1 MQGKKEKQKN
11 FVILELFNF
20 SELYGQEVSYYG
32 EGLIVTGEAMNQLG
46 DMRYVTEKLE
56 NPLKVRGIT
65 IGNQDPG
72 LALQSILDLGVSP
85 NCSRN
90 FGLSLDK

>member
-1 MQGKKEKQKN
+1 MRVWRKEDGKCRVRRRVQEKQKN

-46 DMRYVTEKLE
+46 DMR
-56 NPLKVRGIT
+56 
-65 IGNQDPG
+65 
-72 LALQSILDLGVSP
+72 
-85 NCSRN
+85 
-90 FGLSLDK
+90 